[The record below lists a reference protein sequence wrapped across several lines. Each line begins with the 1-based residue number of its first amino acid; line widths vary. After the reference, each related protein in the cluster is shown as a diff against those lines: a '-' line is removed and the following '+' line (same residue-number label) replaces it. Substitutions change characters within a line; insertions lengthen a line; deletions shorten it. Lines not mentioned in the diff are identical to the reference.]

1 MSRIGNKSIQIPDK
15 VKVSVANGGEIGV
28 EGPKGKLAFT
38 LPSLI
43 QAKVDG
49 KEVSFA
55 RSNEERET
63 KALHGLARSLV
74 NNMIAGVATGFS
86 QGLGN
91 PGRRFQGRRAG

>member
-15 VKVSVANGGEIGV
+15 VKVSVANGGELAV
-28 EGPKGKLAFT
+28 EGPKGKLAYT

-74 NNMIAGVATGFS
+74 NNMVLGRGDRLR
-86 QGLGN
+86 QRPGN
-91 PGRRFQGRRAG
+91 PGRRFQSCRAG